1 MKIMAIIPARYAS
14 TRFPGKP
21 LALLGGKPVVQWGYE
36 RASQVFEYVAVAT
49 DDERIQNCVNSFGGR
64 AIMTSPHH
72 CSGTDRA
79 CEAMLISGYNPD
91 IVVNIQGDEPFVDQA
106 QLKALA
112 TCFEDEDTDIAT
124 IVRPFTGSY
133 EELKD
138 PNKVKVVRDD
148 KGFAMYF
155 SRSVIPCTR
164 GAEPSAWPSI
174 SAYYTHIGLY
184 GYRADVL
191 KRVSKLPQSPLEKA
205 ESLEQLRWLQAGMR
219 IRTAVSDS
227 VSIGID
233 TPADLEEAQRIIK
246 NNLHG

>member
-21 LALLGGKPVVQWGYE
+21 LALLGGKPVVQWVYE

-49 DDERIQNCVNSFGGR
+49 DDERIQNCVKGFGGR
-64 AIMTSPHH
+64 VIMTSPHH

-79 CEAMLISGYNPD
+79 CEAMLISGYNPN

-133 EELKD
+133 EELED

-148 KGFAMYF
+148 KDFAMYF
-155 SRSVIPCTR
+155 SRSVIPYTR
-164 GAEPSAWPSI
+164 GAEPSD
-174 SAYYTHIGLY
+174 
-184 GYRADVL
+184 R
-191 KRVSKLPQSPLEKA
+191 K
-205 ESLEQLRWLQAGMR
+205 
-219 IRTAVSDS
+219 S
-227 VSIGID
+227 VV
-233 TPADLEEAQRIIK
+233 
-246 NNLHG
+246 